1 VVPLR
6 PWSPPGAYT
15 RSHFSSI
22 SAHLCTVSYNLTHE
36 CVLELLKLSSN
47 VNECKPLVTGTCDY
61 IVKLLKPVIKPK
73 GDAAAAAAAEG
84 GKVGRCRLN
93 LSNLS

>member
-1 VVPLR
+1 M
-6 PWSPPGAYT
+6 
-15 RSHFSSI
+15 
-22 SAHLCTVSYNLTHE
+22 
-36 CVLELLKLSSN
+36 SSN